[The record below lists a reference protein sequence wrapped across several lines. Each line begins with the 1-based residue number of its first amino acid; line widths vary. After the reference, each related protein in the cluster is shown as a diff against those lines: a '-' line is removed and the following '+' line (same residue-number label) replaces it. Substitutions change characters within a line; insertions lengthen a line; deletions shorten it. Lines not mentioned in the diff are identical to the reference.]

1 MKILLIKQTSLGDVL
16 HMTPVIRALKKW
28 KPDCTI
34 DVVTDK
40 RALGILENNPY
51 INKLYVLDIYKYE
64 TEIFKSPLLFF
75 STIREF
81 FSHIKEVRKEHYDI
95 AMDLQG
101 LERSVIFLYL
111 CHSKKK
117 YAKGKWLGLKSNYYK
132 DINAIVGLLSFLKF
146 IDCPDD
152 GTDLDYFLPKNI
164 DIDFAE
170 RIKDIKYSINSNFD
184 IDNDYIVFS
193 PFSRWDTKDLSVNK
207 SREIIKEIQKLK
219 DIQIIVSATS
229 DYNDKCAEIVKGFDN
244 VLNSAGLFNLPELAY
259 LIRNSKGMITVD
271 SFPMHTGC
279 AFQKPLIAIF
289 GPTSEVRV
297 GPIAKN
303 SETIR
308 VENLECA
315 RCYKRK
321 NCPNNHI
328 CIENIDAEVLAK
340 IFIEKLQY

>member
-28 KPDCTI
+28 QPDCTI

-51 INKLYVLDIYKYE
+51 INKLYVLDIYRYE
-64 TEIFKSPLLFF
+64 TEIFKSPSLFF
-75 STIREF
+75 STIKEF
-81 FSHIKEVRKEHYDI
+81 FSHIKDVRKEHYDI

-111 CHSKKK
+111 CHAEKKF
-117 YAKGKWLGLKSNYYK
+117 AKGKWLGLKSNYYK

-146 IDCPDD
+146 INCPDD
-152 GTDLDYFLPKNI
+152 GTDLDYFLPGNI
-164 DIDFAE
+164 EADFTK
-170 RIKDIKYSINSNFD
+170 RIENIKYSISSNFD
-184 IDNDYIVFS
+184 IKDEYIVFS

-229 DYNDKCAEIVKGFDN
+229 DYDKKCAEIAEGFDN
-244 VLNSAGLFNLPELAY
+244 VLNSSGLFNLPQLAY
-259 LIRNSKGMITVD
+259 LIKNSKGMITVD

-328 CIENIDAEVLAK
+328 CIENIDAEILAK
-340 IFIEKLQY
+340 RFIEKINS

>member
-16 HMTPVIRALKKW
+16 HSTPVIRALKKW
-28 KPDCTI
+28 KSDCTI

-64 TEIFKSPLLFF
+64 KEIFASPYKFF
-75 STIREF
+75 STIKEF

-95 AMDLQG
+95 AIDLQG

-117 YAKGKWLGLKSNYYK
+117 FAKGKWLGIKSNYYK
-132 DINAIVGLLSFLKF
+132 DINAIIGLLSFLDF
-146 IDCPDD
+146 IDCPSD
-152 GTDLDYFLPKNI
+152 GTDLDYFLPGNI
-164 DIDFAE
+164 VDVFNKKIE
-170 RIKDIKYSINSNFD
+170 NLNIKLDK
-184 IDNDYIVFS
+184 DYIVFS
-193 PFSRWDTKDLSVNK
+193 PFSRWDTKDLSVKK
-207 SREIIKEIQKLK
+207 SREIIEEIRKISK
-219 DIQIIVSATS
+219 IQIIISATG
-229 DYNDKCAEIVKGFDN
+229 DYNDKCIEIANVFEN
-244 VLNSAGLFNLPELAY
+244 VLNTSSYFNLNELAY
-259 LIRNSKGMITVD
+259 LIKESSAMITSD

-279 AFQKPLIAIF
+279 AFKKPLIAIF
-289 GPTSEVRV
+289 GPTSELRV
-297 GPIAKN
+297 GPIAEN

-308 VENLECA
+308 VEGLECA

-328 CIENIDAEVLAK
+328 CIENIDAKLVATRILKK
-340 IFIEKLQY
+340 IGYL

>member
-51 INKLYVLDIYKYE
+51 INKLYVLDIYRYE

-81 FSHIKEVRKEHYDI
+81 FSHIKDVRKEHYDI

-117 YAKGKWLGLKSNYYK
+117 YAKGKWLGLESNYYK
-132 DINAIVGLLSFLKF
+132 DINAIEGLLSFLKF

-170 RIKDIKYSINSNFD
+170 RIEKIKYSINSNFD
-184 IDNDYIVFS
+184 INSEYIVFS

-229 DYNDKCAEIVKGFDN
+229 DYDKECSEIVKGFDN
-244 VLNSAGLFNLPELAY
+244 VLNTSGLFNLPQLAY

-328 CIENIDAEVLAK
+328 CIENIDAEKLAK
-340 IFIEKLQY
+340 RFIEKLQY